1 LESARR
7 SNFCF
12 HIEFI
17 QEPVPAFGP
26 MLWKTSRESGTCLSR
41 KAKRRMVGFVS
52 LLSAKGVKNIA
63 NREGVSIA
71 GEQRHIRSQ

>member
-1 LESARR
+1 
-7 SNFCF
+7 
-12 HIEFI
+12 
-17 QEPVPAFGP
+17 